1 MGKINKEINITTKFY
16 ILNEDWEKEFKSIFY
31 YDEIMTE
38 EVKNLIKNNNYKE
51 IYNPIINKIPEKIIN
66 NLKNL
71 PKTRK
76 FKKLNDQ
83 NNYKINTYNEEWQNN
98 NITLFTSNYVIINKD
113 IKKFLK
119 EINNKPKQKN
129 QSKSQE
135 LQEINCLFSDN
146 KMIITF
152 KSIAKEKEKT
162 INIGYYE
169 NYLFITE
176 KIIIAKKTNIDEI
189 FNIFKNRGYNSYIKY
204 LLFTRSIYKKIK
216 ETNIKIFKISN
227 NNISSN
233 LIISKILM
241 ALICVSIFNH
251 NINEQTKMINNNKLE
266 EVYLLNPIWLNENG
280 YKKVKEI
287 INKNINNKY
296 ILNKEYK
303 DILFSDFIL
312 SLEEEDIISLGDIN
326 RGSNEN
332 KFNMDNIFVN
342 FESLI
347 IPNNKSIYYYN
358 NFIPI
363 NKNIFKLYFNFNKKN
378 IETSYIKFF
387 SGNNKNIALIE
398 NNEQY
403 SFLIGSILNNTNIF
417 KLEYVFYFNS
427 KSSISNNIEHILTD
441 PNKYINKHYN
451 EKNDNNDIL
460 PIYNEDNYTIGYIY
474 KYKENNFNNNK
485 IINYDNALKNEDNN
499 MKLQSNNILNDDSMP
514 NNNNFNP
521 SFNNLINNNDIQNN
535 NIIEPYNNLMNNN
548 IPKNIDFNNNINNI
562 INNNNFGDNIIQN
575 NNILNM
581 PYNNL
586 MNNYGVVKN
595 NDSNILNNNFN
606 NNILQN
612 INNQNI
618 QNINMMNNNFVNNTN
633 NNLNIVDNSK
643 NINYLNQNNEN
654 NLLIKEINDVKQQ
667 FNNEKNKNKKLSEE
681 IESIKNKLNEEK
693 IKNINIEK
701 NSSDLKAEL
710 EKERQ
715 KNKELED
722 KLNKQIEN
730 INLIKNDSQESI
742 LKTLINKDNEITELK
757 NKLSRYPFELN
768 EGEKLICINFKTTDQ
783 KLDYSLI
790 CKDTDLFC
798 NIEKELYDHNNEYFE
813 TENYFN
819 VNGIRIDK
827 LKSLKDNGIK
837 NNDIIILNKL
847 EI

>member
-1 MGKINKEINITTKFY
+1 
-16 ILNEDWEKEFKSIFY
+16 
-31 YDEIMTE
+31 
-38 EVKNLIKNNNYKE
+38 
-51 IYNPIINKIPEKIIN
+51 
-66 NLKNL
+66 
-71 PKTRK
+71 
-76 FKKLNDQ
+76 
-83 NNYKINTYNEEWQNN
+83 
-98 NITLFTSNYVIINKD
+98 
-113 IKKFLK
+113 
-119 EINNKPKQKN
+119 
-129 QSKSQE
+129 
-135 LQEINCLFSDN
+135 
-146 KMIITF
+146 
-152 KSIAKEKEKT
+152 
-162 INIGYYE
+162 
-169 NYLFITE
+169 
-176 KIIIAKKTNIDEI
+176 
-189 FNIFKNRGYNSYIKY
+189 
-204 LLFTRSIYKKIK
+204 
-216 ETNIKIFKISN
+216 
-227 NNISSN
+227 
-233 LIISKILM
+233 M

-347 IPNNKSIYYYN
+347 VPNKKSIYYYN

-643 NINYLNQNNEN
+643 NINYN
-654 NLLIKEINDVKQQ
+654 
-667 FNNEKNKNKKLSEE
+667 
-681 IESIKNKLNEEK
+681 
-693 IKNINIEK
+693 
-701 NSSDLKAEL
+701 
-710 EKERQ
+710 
-715 KNKELED
+715 
-722 KLNKQIEN
+722 
-730 INLIKNDSQESI
+730 
-742 LKTLINKDNEITELK
+742 
-757 NKLSRYPFELN
+757 
-768 EGEKLICINFKTTDQ
+768 
-783 KLDYSLI
+783 
-790 CKDTDLFC
+790 
-798 NIEKELYDHNNEYFE
+798 
-813 TENYFN
+813 
-819 VNGIRIDK
+819 
-827 LKSLKDNGIK
+827 
-837 NNDIIILNKL
+837 
-847 EI
+847 